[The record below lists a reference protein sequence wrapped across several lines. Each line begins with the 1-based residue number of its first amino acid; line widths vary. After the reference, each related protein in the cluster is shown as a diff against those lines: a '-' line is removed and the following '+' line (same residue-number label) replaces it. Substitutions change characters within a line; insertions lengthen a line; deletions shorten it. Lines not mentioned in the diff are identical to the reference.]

1 LKVHECGGKTPEGR
15 QPLDR
20 RKLSA
25 RDYLVQNLRG
35 VLDNRFHM
43 VCEACLDERKGA
55 LPLILLGPTGVWVI
69 LTNDAKG
76 VFRIHETEWEE
87 LQSKRGGYKA
97 VYPNPITIGLEKTQ
111 ELLDYLSS
119 RGIKVPTIEPA
130 VFFSDPG
137 AHIET
142 SKPAGRI
149 VPVDALQRFIVTV
162 WRSPVVFDEDEL
174 QIIINELVCEQDE
187 AEITPVAEITDIY
200 TMRDL
205 PEPKKP
211 AEPSKLALMARDEP
225 ALIRRI
231 AQRFPFTRQQ
241 WVLLAILLVVNIVI
255 LVWLVFVVVSI
266 T

>member
-1 LKVHECGGKTPEGR
+1 MKVYECGGKAPEGR
-15 QPLDR
+15 QPPDR

-25 RDYLVQNLRG
+25 RDYLIQNLRG

-43 VCEACLDERKGA
+43 VCEACLDEKKDA
-55 LPLILLGPTGVWVI
+55 LPLILLGPTGIWVI
-69 LTNDAKG
+69 LTADAKG
-76 VFRIHETEWEE
+76 VFRIHEAVWEE
-87 LQSKRGGYKA
+87 LQSKRGGYKT
-97 VYPNPITIGLEKTQ
+97 VYPNPITVGLEKTQ
-111 ELLDYLSS
+111 ELLDYLTS
-119 RGIKVPTIEPA
+119 RGISVPSIEPA

-142 SKPAGRI
+142 SKPAVRI
-149 VPVDALQRFIVTV
+149 IPMDALQRFIITV
-162 WRSPVVFDEDEL
+162 FRSPVVFDEDEVQL
-174 QIIINELVCEQDE
+174 IIDELVCEQED
-187 AEITPVAEITDIY
+187 AEISPVAEITDIY

-211 AEPSKLALMARDEP
+211 AEPSKLALMAREEP

-241 WVLLAILLVVNIVI
+241 WILLAVLLVVNIII